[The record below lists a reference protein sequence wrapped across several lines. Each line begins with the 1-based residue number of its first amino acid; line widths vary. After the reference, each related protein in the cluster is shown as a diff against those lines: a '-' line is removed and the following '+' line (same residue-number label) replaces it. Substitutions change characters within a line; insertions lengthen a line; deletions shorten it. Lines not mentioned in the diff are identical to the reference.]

1 MLRLQ
6 HFSRHL
12 KSFGCL
18 AAPSSASNTKRTVM
32 RYSARILLTMLVV
45 AVGLSKSG
53 FTQSVDPSRSPVE
66 PATSPH
72 PTFQDRETGPQQA
85 IRFALGDW
93 VGVAYFTQESDG
105 LRLVA
110 TIATVTDTEPNTI
123 RFVATLAP
131 NQTASVSVPRKVG
144 EESIQVNF
152 VRRGERILVK
162 SPLNTTN

>member
-1 MLRLQ
+1 
-6 HFSRHL
+6 
-12 KSFGCL
+12 
-18 AAPSSASNTKRTVM
+18 M
-32 RYSARILLTMLVV
+32 RFSARTLLTMLIV

-53 FTQSVDPSRSPVE
+53 FTQSVDPSRSSVE
-66 PATSPH
+66 PATSAH
-72 PTFQDRETGPQQA
+72 QTFQDRETGPEQA

-93 VGVAYFTQESDG
+93 VGLAYFTPESDG

-110 TIATVTDTEPNTI
+110 TIATVTDTERTTI
-123 RFVATLAP
+123 RFVTTLAP